1 MGRCLSLSSHAP
13 HACILFDAFSKE
25 SAKVFLFGGLRDAL
39 TRHSLTARRRLQRWT
54 LCRRTALSEPTEMPA
69 SLDWQDWRLE
79 THDRELK
86 KHNRELKEHA
96 TLFPEAP
103 VLQDRSSTIN
113 SASAISVLHA
123 ADTNKSPEGPIA
135 QRIHTAGSP
144 SGANMVVAPIGSA
157 DSHLVQALSSS
168 AAGALPALATFAKP
182 FASSPSPVMPALAS
196 TVSLSGWARYSNSAN
211 DVELRSAMEDTLF
224 PYTTLFRHRKSV
236 V

>member
-1 MGRCLSLSSHAP
+1 
-13 HACILFDAFSKE
+13 
-25 SAKVFLFGGLRDAL
+25 
-39 TRHSLTARRRLQRWT
+39 
-54 LCRRTALSEPTEMPA
+54 MPA

-103 VLQDRSSTIN
+103 ILQDRSSTIN

-211 DVELRSAMEDTLF
+211 DVELRSAMEDVAAL
-224 PYTTLFRHRKSV
+224 PSAIDAGWLVIIIVGIVGLV
-236 V
+236 VLALLCVYCTYGRAPSNSKRDGDLIADPLRS